1 MFYKLIFLFVIF
13 ILHYFGENEFSEY
26 VEGRKYNRNDME
38 SNKNW
43 DEIYPHLSLDQS
55 FKWGFLIM
63 IAPFLYRG
71 FIIHSLNFIMWLNG
85 LALNI
90 IFHYF
95 IDRDNKE
102 RYSKLKTSKKIL
114 HIIQVL
120 VTWVVYIL
128 I

>member
-1 MFYKLIFLFVIF
+1 MIYKLIFLFAIF
-13 ILHYFGENEFSEY
+13 FIHYMGEDELSNY
-26 VEGRKYNRNDME
+26 VEERRYKRNDME

-43 DEIYPHLSLDQS
+43 DILYPHLSLEQS
-55 FKWGFLIM
+55 FEWGFAIM
-63 IAPFLYRG
+63 IAPFLYRVY
-71 FIIHSLNFIMWLNG
+71 IMHSFNFIMWLNG

-95 IDRDNKE
+95 IDKDYKQ
-102 RYSKLKTSKKIL
+102 RYSKNKTIKKLL

-120 VTWVVYIL
+120 ITWIVFIL

>member
-1 MFYKLIFLFVIF
+1 MIYKLIFLFSIF
-13 ILHYFGENEFSEY
+13 IIHYFGEDEFSKY
-26 VEGRKYNRNDME
+26 VEERKYKRNDME

-55 FKWGFLIM
+55 FKWGFAIM
-63 IAPFLYRG
+63 IAPFLYRVY
-71 FIIHSLNFIMWLNG
+71 IMHSLNFIMWLNG

-95 IDRDNKE
+95 IDKDYKQ
-102 RYSKLKTSKKIL
+102 RYSKIKISKKIL

-120 VTWVVYIL
+120 VTWVVFIL